1 MKVLFINTLHIKVAG
16 NQALY
21 NSLVGLAQAGHE
33 VICLQIRGESLQPE
47 MGSLHPGISMRHYRV
62 LPQLLRR
69 LVLGFYKLLRGAEAL
84 AVRRRS
90 SVANVNSRIRSTSIT
105 PLGYQPAAPES
116 IVQTVIGKFHWA
128 LFQVLAVW
136 HGAGIIR
143 REGVDVIY
151 GYESWGAPAASV
163 LGRFFHLPVVTRFQ
177 GTFLYPMMQNKLKR
191 LMFFDRVLALKRH
204 ADLVVMANDGTRG
217 DEVLKYLG
225 VPESRVL
232 FVTNGVAIP
241 SVDGVD
247 REQVRQEIGVP
258 PGCFVLLTVSKL
270 AVWKRI
276 DRVIQALPRV
286 LEVHP
291 NTLLVVIGD
300 GSERDRLARLAQ
312 EKTVDH
318 AVRFVGAVPHSDVRR
333 YYRAADV
340 FVSTYDLSNR
350 GNPVLEAMAHGCCI
364 VTLADGSTDDL
375 IAHGESAVLIDGRR
389 ISEELPEAIISL
401 LNDSDLRS
409 KLGRE
414 ARNSALEKL
423 MSWEERNRMEV
434 ERIESLVGSSWNAEH
449 R

>member
-21 NSLVGLAQAGHE
+21 NSLVGLARGGHE

-47 MGSLHPGISMRHYRV
+47 MASLHPGISIRHYRV
-62 LPQLLRR
+62 LPQILRR
-69 LVLGFYKLLRGAEAL
+69 LVLQVYKLLRGAEAL

-90 SVANVNSRIRSTSIT
+90 SVPNVDGSIRSSSTT

-116 IVQTVIGKFHWA
+116 IVQTIIGKFHWA
-128 LFQVLAVW
+128 LFQVLALW
-136 HGAGIIR
+136 HGARVIR
-143 REGVDVIY
+143 RESIDAIY

-163 LGRFFHLPVVTRFQ
+163 LGGFFHVPVVTRFQ

-191 LMFFDRVLALKRH
+191 LMFFDRVLALKRY

-217 DEVLKYLG
+217 DEVLNMLG

-241 SVDGVD
+241 SVDGVNL
-247 REQVRQEIGVP
+247 EQTRCEIRVP
-258 PGCFVLLTVSKL
+258 PGFFVLLTVSKL
-270 AVWKRI
+270 AVWKRV
-276 DRVIQALPRV
+276 DRVIRALPRV

-291 NTLLVVIGD
+291 NTLLLVIGD

-312 EKTVDH
+312 EKAVDH
-318 AVRFVGAVPHSDVRR
+318 IVRFVGAVPHSDVQR

-375 IAHGESAVLIDGRR
+375 IAHGESGMLIDERR
-389 ISEELPEAIISL
+389 ISEDLPETIISL
-401 LNDSDLRS
+401 LSDSDLRS
-409 KLGRE
+409 KLGKG

-434 ERIESLVGSSWNAEH
+434 ERIESLVGSSRSPEG